1 MAAIFLL
8 PMTHRPPRAL
18 DWLLLFILTAIWGLS
33 FVFIKRAVAIY
44 TPLQMAMWRM
54 VLALVAYA
62 PVAWLFWPRIDWTC
76 WRALLVVAFCGSAI
90 PNFLFAVAQ
99 TRVSSSLAGVLNSL
113 TPLFTLLL
121 GVIFFH
127 FRPSWAKV
135 VGVALGFV
143 GAVALVIVQRGRVVG
158 GQIEYALLCAAA
170 TLCYAINAN
179 TVSRY
184 LRDQHPA
191 AIASGAFVL
200 TGGLFLVGLLWSGGW
215 SAALAHP
222 EGWAGLA
229 YISYLAVLGTVGG
242 SILYFWLLQRTSA
255 LFATSVTYLLPV
267 AALIAGALDGEAV
280 GTFDLASTAVILM
293 GVYLARK

>member
-1 MAAIFLL
+1 
-8 PMTHRPPRAL
+8 MTHRSPSLL
-18 DWLLLFILTAIWGLS
+18 DWLLLLTLAAIWGFS
-33 FVFIKRAVAIY
+33 FLFIKRAVAVY
-44 TPLQMAMWRM
+44 TPLQVAMWRM
-54 VLALVAYA
+54 VLALIAYA
-62 PVAWLFWPRIDWTC
+62 PVAWLFWPRIDWTR

-121 GVIFFH
+121 GVFFFQ
-127 FRPSWAKV
+127 FRPSKNKI

-143 GAVALVIVQRGRVVG
+143 GAAALVFFQRGRTVD
-158 GQIEYALLCAAA
+158 GQASYALLCAAA

-179 TVSRY
+179 TVGRH

-200 TGGLFLVGLLWSGGW
+200 TGALFLLGLWASGGW
-215 SAALAHP
+215 SATLTHP
-222 EGWAGLA
+222 DGWRGLS

-267 AALIAGALDGEAV
+267 AALIVGAFDGEMV
-280 GTFDLASTAVILM
+280 GTFDVVSTALILT

>member
-1 MAAIFLL
+1 
-8 PMTHRPPRAL
+8 MTHRPPRAL

-62 PVAWLFWPRIDWTC
+62 PVAWLFWPRIDWTR

-255 LFATSVTYLLPV
+255 LFATSVTYLLPI

>member
-1 MAAIFLL
+1 M
-8 PMTHRPPRAL
+8 HRPPSTV
-18 DWLLLFILTAIWGLS
+18 DWFLLLILSAIWGVS
-33 FVFIKRAVAIY
+33 FVFIKRAISVY
-44 TPLQMAMWRM
+44 SPLQMAAWRM

-62 PVAWLFWPRIDWTC
+62 PIAWLFWPKIDWTR

-121 GVIFFH
+121 GAAFFRV
-127 FRPSWAKV
+127 RPSVGKIWGVV
-135 VGVALGFV
+135 VGLI
-143 GAVALVIVQRGRVVG
+143 GAVALVFFQRGRVVDG
-158 GQIEYALLCAAA
+158 AIGYAWLCAVA

-179 TVSRY
+179 TVSRH

-200 TGGLFLVGLLWSGGW
+200 TGGLFLAVLWWSGGW
-215 SAALAHP
+215 SAAWVHP
-222 EGWAGLA
+222 KGWIGLG
-229 YISYLAVLGTVGG
+229 YIGYLAVLGTVGG

-267 AALIAGALDGEAV
+267 AALIAGVLDGEAV
-280 GTFDLASTAVILM
+280 NAFDLAGTGLILT
-293 GVYLARK
+293 GIYLARK